1 MTASFIATKQ
11 QATQRGATLL
21 VGLIMVLLITIIGLA
36 AIRGSGLQ
44 EQMAGN
50 MRDRHVAFEAAEAA
64 LNEGED
70 SIMAVANPST
80 LIGQPGYHHTFN
92 RPSAPFWENEFEWD
106 SLSLA
111 YSGSNLDFVSSQP
124 RFAVEQM
131 IFLQPGTDGSAAGW
145 QDVQDQE
152 PRVMYRVTSQGIG
165 GNENTRII
173 LQSTVRTSLA
183 QN

>member
-1 MTASFIATKQ
+1 MKYLPITKISLDS
-11 QATQRGATLL
+11 QRGATLL

-70 SIMAVANPST
+70 SVMNSSNPTT
-80 LIGQPGYHHTFN
+80 LVGTTGYHHSFN
-92 RPSAPFWENEFEWD
+92 RPSAHFWEEDFNWD
-106 SLSLA
+106 TLSA
-111 YSGSNLDFVSSQP
+111 EYAGSIDDVSSKP

-131 IFLQPGTDGSAAGW
+131 IFLLPGTDGSAVGW
-145 QDVQDQE
+145 QDVQNQE
-152 PRVMYRVTSQGIG
+152 PRIMYRITARGHG
-165 GNENTRII
+165 GNENTQVIV
-173 LQSTVRTSLA
+173 QSTVRTSIEK
-183 QN
+183 

>member
-1 MTASFIATKQ
+1 MTVPFSTTNLPAS
-11 QATQRGATLL
+11 QRGATLL

-50 MRDRHVAFEAAEAA
+50 MRDLHVAFEAAEAA

-70 SIMAVANPST
+70 TIMVTANPTS
-80 LIGQPGYHHTFN
+80 LIGTTGYYNSFN
-92 RPSAPFWENEFEWD
+92 RPSAHYWEQDFSWD
-106 SLSLA
+106 SLAVAYGGSSL
-111 YSGSNLDFVSSQP
+111 DHVSSQP
-124 RFAVEQM
+124 RFVVEQM

-165 GNENTRII
+165 GNENTRVI

>member
-1 MTASFIATKQ
+1 MTAPFSTTNLPAS
-11 QATQRGATLL
+11 QRGATLL

-50 MRDRHVAFEAAEAA
+50 MRDLHVAFEAAEAA

-70 SIMAVANPST
+70 AIMATPNPTT
-80 LIGQPGYHHTFN
+80 LIGTAGYHHSFK
-92 RPSAPFWENEFEWD
+92 RPSSHFWQQDFDW
-106 SLSLA
+106 SSQAVA
-111 YSGSNLDFVSSQP
+111 YSGSSLDHVSSQP

-131 IFLQPGTDGSAAGW
+131 VFLQPGTDGSAAGW
-145 QDVQDQE
+145 QAVQNQE
-152 PRVMYRVTSQGIG
+152 PRVMYRVTSRGIG
-165 GNENTRII
+165 GNENTRVI